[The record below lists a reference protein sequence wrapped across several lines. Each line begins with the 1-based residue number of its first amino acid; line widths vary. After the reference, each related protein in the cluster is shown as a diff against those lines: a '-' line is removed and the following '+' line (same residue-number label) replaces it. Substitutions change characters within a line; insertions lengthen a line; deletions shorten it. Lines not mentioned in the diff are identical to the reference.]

1 MSTQPKF
8 SIKRITQPAT
18 EPVLLADVKA
28 QLSIATADTLVDAII
43 TRRIIE
49 ARQWAENFTG
59 RTIMPSNW
67 EVVLDAFPYDKIEL
81 FYPPASAIVSVT
93 YTDSAGAT
101 QTMSSGDY
109 YLDTDG
115 IPNWLYPA
123 YNTDWPDT
131 RDVPNAVRV
140 RYTAGYTDAAAVP
153 GPIKEAIMLTVG
165 HWMRYQSAV
174 EAGLNITR
182 VPNAVECLLM
192 PYKVF
197 TF

>member
-1 MSTQPKF
+1 M
-8 SIKRITQPAT
+8 SIKRITQPST

-43 TRRIIE
+43 TRRITE

-67 EVVLDAFPYDKIEL
+67 GGVLDSFPHEVEL
-81 FYPPASAIVSVT
+81 FYPPATAIVSVT
-93 YTDSAGAT
+93 YTDPAGVT
-101 QTMSSGDY
+101 QTMDSADY
-109 YLDTDG
+109 YLDEDAT
-115 IPNWLYPA
+115 PNWVLPA
-123 YNTDWPDT
+123 YGENWPDT
-131 RDVPNAVRV
+131 LDTANAVRV
-140 RYTAGYTDAAAVP
+140 RYTAGYADAAAVP
-153 GPIKEAIMLTVG
+153 GPIKEAIMLIVG
-165 HWMRYQSAV
+165 HWMRYQGAV

-182 VPNAVECLLM
+182 VPNAVECLLI

>member
-1 MSTQPKF
+1 M
-8 SIKRITQPAT
+8 SIKRITQPSA

-43 TRRIIE
+43 TRRITE

-67 EVVLDAFPYDKIEL
+67 EVVLDEFPHEVEL
-81 FYPPASAIVSVT
+81 FYPPATAIVSVT
-93 YTDSAGAT
+93 YTDTAGVT
-101 QTMSSGDY
+101 QTMDAADY
-109 YLDTDG
+109 YLDEDAL
-115 IPNWLYPA
+115 PNWLLPA
-123 YNTDWPDT
+123 YGTTWPDT
-131 RDVPNAVRV
+131 LATANAVRV
-140 RYTAGYTDAAAVP
+140 RYTAGYADAASVP
-153 GPIKEAIMLTVG
+153 GPIKEAIMLIVG
-165 HWMRYQSAV
+165 HWMRYQGAV

-182 VPNAVECLLM
+182 VPNAVECLLI